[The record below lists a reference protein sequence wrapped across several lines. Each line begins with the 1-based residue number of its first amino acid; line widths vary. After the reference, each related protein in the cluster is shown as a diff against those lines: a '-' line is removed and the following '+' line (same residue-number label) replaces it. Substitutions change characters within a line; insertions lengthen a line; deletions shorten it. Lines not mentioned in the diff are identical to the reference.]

1 MNATLQK
8 ELAALSREEKAEVI
22 DFLLPAV
29 VASDDEEISPELM
42 AELERRIAEHEADP
56 SGAITLEEW
65 RKERGLSR

>member
-8 ELAALSREEKAEVI
+8 ELAALSLEEKAEVI

-29 VASDDEEISPELM
+29 VGAEDDEISPELM
-42 AELERRIAEHEADP
+42 AELERRIDAHEKDP

-65 RKERGLSR
+65 RRERGLAR

>member
-1 MNATLQK
+1 MNASLQK
-8 ELAALSREEKAEVI
+8 ELAALSREEKAEII
-22 DFLLPAV
+22 DFLIPAV
-29 VASDDEEISPELM
+29 AGSEDDDISPELM

>member
-8 ELAALSREEKAEVI
+8 ELSALSREEKAEVI

-29 VASDDEEISPELM
+29 VAADDDEVSPELM

-56 SGAITLEEW
+56 SGAITLEEFKA
-65 RKERGLSR
+65 RMFKVS